1 EPSIPF
7 PQSDSF
13 ERVINLCELLN
24 ENSLLNRED
33 LTDNYDFNVRQT
45 NYYTDAGRYLGLIDK
60 SRENGEVSY
69 FLSEKGQNLFG
80 LSIIERQ
87 LKLIELIL
95 SHFVFNKVLKLYFK
109 KAEAPNSHEIVQLM
123 KESNLYNINS
133 DITFYRRSST
143 ILSWINWV
151 LEQVEE

>member
-1 EPSIPF
+1 
-7 PQSDSF
+7 
-13 ERVINLCELLN
+13 
-24 ENSLLNRED
+24 
-33 LTDNYDFNVRQT
+33 
-45 NYYTDAGRYLGLIDK
+45 LIDK